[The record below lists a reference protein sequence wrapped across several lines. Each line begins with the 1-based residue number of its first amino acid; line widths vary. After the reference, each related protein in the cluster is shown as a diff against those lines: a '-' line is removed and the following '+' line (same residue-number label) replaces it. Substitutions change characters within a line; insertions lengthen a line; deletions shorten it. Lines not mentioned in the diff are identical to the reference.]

1 MYNILITS
9 VGGTLAPYLINK
21 IKNGKFKD
29 LKITGISKIFIS
41 VLHNKK
47 NLQNYLNEMDKV
59 FSLISR
65 IENGEKIENYL
76 KYPES
81 FNPYI

>member
-1 MYNILITS
+1 M
-9 VGGTLAPYLINK
+9 
-21 IKNGKFKD
+21 
-29 LKITGISKIFIS
+29 
-41 VLHNKK
+41 HNKK

>member
-1 MYNILITS
+1 MPFQILFLNLKNHNSYKTLITQELLKKNL
-9 VGGTLAPYLINK
+9 LATN
-21 IKNGKFKD
+21 
-29 LKITGISKIFIS
+29 KIFIS

-65 IENGEKIENYL
+65 IENGDKIENYL